1 MSTCDV
7 CLRDGLQQQHKCC
20 RRCGSRNPSY
30 VKSAADDVAE
40 PTVLEIKIAQKLF
53 AEGID
58 FILGPE
64 IWYSSCTFYTPDF
77 LIEGKF
83 VVEIDGGYHH
93 ATPHQIL
100 MDRIRQRAIENSGYP
115 VYRFTNQ
122 EVKKS
127 LDKIINK
134 ILSLIHATKV
144 TANSSKI
151 IEIDIP
157 KEQRISSLPITVLIK
172 CAHEL
177 YARTN
182 QNGWTTDVFEDVFSE
197 FAFTPISNRCAMQQ
211 TMMLLLGLNFKASDD
226 GTADF
231 HNYAELFEN
240 AILILQEFFGEIGT
254 IELKNE
260 FNMSATNFLKNLV
273 FYGKPRILPKR
284 VITIQNDEDIQ
295 NLVKS
300 FNSNFSKFGIQVSDE
315 DLKIECLHEKEKRSR
330 KKLKNK

>member
-20 RRCGSRNPSY
+20 RRCGSSNPSY
-30 VKSAADDVAE
+30 IKSDVVDVAE
-40 PTVLEIKIAQKLF
+40 PTEFEKKIAQRLF

-64 IWYSSCTFYTPDF
+64 IWYSSCTYYTPDF

-83 VVEIDGGYHH
+83 IVEIDGGYHH

-127 LDKIINK
+127 FDKIIK
-134 ILSLIHATKV
+134 TILFLIST
-144 TANSSKI
+144 SKDTTNQSI
-151 IEIDIP
+151 MLEVDVS
-157 KEQRISSLPITVLIK
+157 KEHRLSTIMDNVLRDK
-172 CAHEL
+172 ADEL
-177 YARTN
+177 YKRTLID
-182 QNGWTTDVFEDVFSE
+182 GWTVDVFNTVISE
-197 FAFTPISNRCAMQQ
+197 FISGPNSNRCAVQRL
-211 TMMLLLGLNFKASDD
+211 MMLLLGLNFKASDD

-231 HNYAELFEN
+231 HNYATLFEK
-240 AILILQEFFGEIGT
+240 AILILQEFFGDIAT
-254 IELKNE
+254 VELKNE
-260 FNMSATNFLKNLV
+260 FNITATNFLKNLV

-284 VITIQNDEDIQ
+284 VITIQNDDDIQ

-300 FNSNFSKFGIQVSDE
+300 FNSNFLKFGIQVSEE
-315 DLKIECLHEKEKRSR
+315 DLKIECLHEKEKISR
-330 KKLKNK
+330 KKLKRN

>member
-20 RRCGSRNPSY
+20 RRCGSSNPSY
-30 VKSAADDVAE
+30 IKSDVVDVAE
-40 PTVLEIKIAQKLF
+40 PTEFEKKIAQRLF

-64 IWYSSCTFYTPDF
+64 IWYSSCTYYTPDF

-83 VVEIDGGYHH
+83 IVEIDGGYHH

-127 LDKIINK
+127 FDKIINK
-134 ILSLIHATKV
+134 ILFLIST
-144 TANSSKI
+144 SKDTTNQSI
-151 IEIDIP
+151 MLEVDVS
-157 KEQRISSLPITVLIK
+157 KEHRLSTIMDNVLRDK
-172 CAHEL
+172 ADEL
-177 YARTN
+177 YKRTLID
-182 QNGWTTDVFEDVFSE
+182 GWTVDVFNTVISE
-197 FAFTPISNRCAMQQ
+197 FISGPNSNRCAVQRL
-211 TMMLLLGLNFKASDD
+211 MMLLLGLNFKASDD

-231 HNYAELFEN
+231 HNYATLFEK
-240 AILILQEFFGEIGT
+240 AILILQEFFGDIAT
-254 IELKNE
+254 VELKNE
-260 FNMSATNFLKNLV
+260 FNITATNFLKNLV

-284 VITIQNDEDIQ
+284 VIDIQNDDDIQ

-300 FNSNFSKFGIQVSDE
+300 FNSNFLKFGIQVSEE
-315 DLKIECLHEKEKRSR
+315 DLKIECLHEKEKISR
-330 KKLKNK
+330 KKLKRN

>member
-1 MSTCDV
+1 LSTCDV

-20 RRCGSRNPSY
+20 RRCGSSNPSY
-30 VKSAADDVAE
+30 IKSDVVDVAE
-40 PTVLEIKIAQKLF
+40 PTEFEKKIAQRLF

-64 IWYSSCTFYTPDF
+64 IWYSSCTYYTPDF

-83 VVEIDGGYHH
+83 IVEIDGGYHH

-127 LDKIINK
+127 FDKIIK
-134 ILSLIHATKV
+134 TILFLIST
-144 TANSSKI
+144 SKDTTNQSI
-151 IEIDIP
+151 MLEVDVS
-157 KEQRISSLPITVLIK
+157 KEHRLSTIMDNVLRDK
-172 CAHEL
+172 ADEL
-177 YARTN
+177 YKRTLID
-182 QNGWTTDVFEDVFSE
+182 GWTVDVFNTVISE
-197 FAFTPISNRCAMQQ
+197 FISGPNSNRCAVQRL
-211 TMMLLLGLNFKASDD
+211 MMLLLGLNFKASDD

-231 HNYAELFEN
+231 HNYATLFEK
-240 AILILQEFFGEIGT
+240 AILILQEFFGDIAT
-254 IELKNE
+254 VELKNE
-260 FNMSATNFLKNLV
+260 FNITATNFLKNLV

-284 VITIQNDEDIQ
+284 VITIQNDDDIQ

-300 FNSNFSKFGIQVSDE
+300 FNSNFLKFGIQVSEE
-315 DLKIECLHEKEKRSR
+315 DLKIECLHEKEKISR
-330 KKLKNK
+330 KKLKRN